1 MSAVEVIEQIRALP
15 REERARVVEFVTTEL
30 ANLRDEPV
38 RKMSFEAAS
47 NEVFSEYGD
56 LLSRLAK

>member
-15 REERARVVEFVTTEL
+15 SEERARVVEFVTKEL
-30 ANLRDEPV
+30 PALGAESI
-38 RKMSFEAAS
+38 RKMSFEEAS
-47 NEVFSEYGD
+47 KEVFSEYGD